1 MNEHTGPYVDSKS
14 RHRMSQES
22 KEPKKKTIA
31 RAKKNDGTKTKE
43 ETGKYSSDFSFHN
56 YLAFLLSTF

>member
-22 KEPKKKTIA
+22 KEPKKKQSPERKKMMEQKPKKKRENIA
-31 RAKKNDGTKTKE
+31 QI
-43 ETGKYSSDFSFHN
+43 
-56 YLAFLLSTF
+56 LAFIII